1 MTTHTT
7 EQLVDGWLTYQ
18 HASDESGIGP
28 ENLLSA
34 ESEVMDLTY
43 DDPEALW
50 RFIVCAIRDR
60 RSDEVQVREVLA
72 AGPLEDLLTKSGP
85 NFIDRVEA
93 EARTNPRFASLLGG
107 VWQNSMS
114 DDIWDRVRKVWDR
127 RGWDGIP
134 LP

>member
-28 ENLLSA
+28 ENLLWA

-43 DDPEALW
+43 DDPKALW
-50 RFIVCAIRDR
+50 RFIVCTIRGR

-72 AGPLEDLLTKSGP
+72 AGPLEHLLTKSGP
-85 NFIDRVEA
+85 TISS
-93 EARTNPRFASLLGG
+93 TGQK
-107 VWQNSMS
+107 W
-114 DDIWDRVRKVWDR
+114 R
-127 RGWDGIP
+127 RGQILG
-134 LP
+134 LPSTRRRVAKLDER